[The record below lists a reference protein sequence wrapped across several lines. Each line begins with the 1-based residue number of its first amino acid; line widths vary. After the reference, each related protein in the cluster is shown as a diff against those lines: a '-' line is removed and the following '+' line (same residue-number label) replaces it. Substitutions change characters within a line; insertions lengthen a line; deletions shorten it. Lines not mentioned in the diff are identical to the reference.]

1 MHLSCIKLSGFFL
14 LGMISGPHTKKLI
27 HNHIRNGIKILKQ
40 LRSSVLCRRLS
51 VFKTEALFSKP
62 RLQPRL
68 WEVLGYRYEKC
79 THSFVLNLHCNY
91 PCFVCFH
98 GWEVIRNW
106 KTSDSQ
112 NGITTEIWSKWPKLW
127 ERHQLWYKTWC
138 GGNKHCREL
147 GIWDFFPRPWRGK
160 R

>member
-1 MHLSCIKLSGFFL
+1 MRIGDGLAWPHCPGISWWSADWDWAHRTCVSSISPCLGILS
-14 LGMISGPHTKKLI
+14 GMISGSHTKKLI
-27 HNHIRNGIKILKQ
+27 QNHIRNGIKILKQ
-40 LRSSVLCRRLS
+40 LRSSVLCRLLS

-112 NGITTEIWSKWPKLW
+112 NGITTEIWSNWPKL
-127 ERHQLWYKTWC
+127 
-138 GGNKHCREL
+138 
-147 GIWDFFPRPWRGK
+147 
-160 R
+160 